1 MSKNISVS
9 SVIVKH
15 EKINFD
21 EKITEIRQMVESV
34 KIDYYRKFNKRK
46 PFRVAK
52 KEHEEEA
59 RDAENR
65 QYRNRLNIVEKEI
78 NNRIQWD
85 FDLNNE
91 NKMENE
97 NIIKDSKNKN
107 VNKNGKKNNV
117 MKPVSRFS
125 AETAAITHALFSTS
139 PREKY

>member
-1 MSKNISVS
+1 LSKNISVS

-21 EKITEIRQMVESV
+21 EKITEVKQMIESV

-52 KEHEEEA
+52 KEFEDEA
-59 RDAENR
+59 LEAENR
-65 QYRNRLNIVEKEI
+65 QYRNRINIVEKEV

-85 FDLNNE
+85 LELGNE
-91 NKMENE
+91 SKD
-97 NIIKDSKNKN
+97 KDSKNNGNKN
-107 VNKNGKKNNV
+107 VNKNKGI
-117 MKPVSRFS
+117 KPLSIHS
-125 AETAAITHALFSTS
+125 IDTAAITHALFSNL